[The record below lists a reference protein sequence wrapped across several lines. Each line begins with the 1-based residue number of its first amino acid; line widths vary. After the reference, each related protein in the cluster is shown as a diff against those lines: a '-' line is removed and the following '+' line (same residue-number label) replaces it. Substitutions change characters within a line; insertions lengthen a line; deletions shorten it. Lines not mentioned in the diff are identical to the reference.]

1 MDAET
6 GQPGHDEPVVAAV
19 RSRSLKG
26 VNKTWRWDRPYL
38 LFEKAQRIWLI
49 VLGAVAPLRVKAQG
63 QPMDGERDLL
73 RVSRLPE
80 IQEAAITKGADE
92 FW

>member
-1 MDAET
+1 
-6 GQPGHDEPVVAAV
+6 
-19 RSRSLKG
+19 
-26 VNKTWRWDRPYL
+26 

-49 VLGAVAPLRVKAQG
+49 VLGAVAPLRVEAQG

-80 IQEAAITKGADE
+80 IQEAAIKKGAEE